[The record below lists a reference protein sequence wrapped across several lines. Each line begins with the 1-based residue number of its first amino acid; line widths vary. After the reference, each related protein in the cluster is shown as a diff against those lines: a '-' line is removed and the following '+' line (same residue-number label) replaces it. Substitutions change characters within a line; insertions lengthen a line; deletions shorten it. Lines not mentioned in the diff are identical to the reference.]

1 MRRVDRA
8 ATSGARPCLY
18 WLKKS
23 LAKCG
28 WSQCTRVR
36 SALKSFGLGVLHSFP
51 ALDLMKQTMGEE
63 LDQALFRQFVIL
75 IGKPS
80 EPEE

>member
-1 MRRVDRA
+1 
-8 ATSGARPCLY
+8 
-18 WLKKS
+18 
-23 LAKCG
+23 
-28 WSQCTRVR
+28 
-36 SALKSFGLGVLHSFP
+36 LHSFP